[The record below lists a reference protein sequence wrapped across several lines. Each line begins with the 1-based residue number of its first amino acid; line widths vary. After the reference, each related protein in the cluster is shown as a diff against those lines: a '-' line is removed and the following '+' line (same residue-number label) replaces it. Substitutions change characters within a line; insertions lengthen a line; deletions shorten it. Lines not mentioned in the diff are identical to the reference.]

1 MGGSGLRA
9 VVIGAGMAGLACAAD
24 LVTAGATVRVL
35 EAGDAVGGRMRTD
48 GRAGFLLDRGFQV
61 FNTSYPQ
68 VRRRIDLRALQLR
81 PFTPGMLLHTSRGRV
96 RFTDPTR
103 QPRRAADAL
112 TGHLAGPRD
121 MAALALL
128 TTRDMLGPASRIR
141 HRRDQTTLTALRRAG
156 ISGELIERLF
166 RPFLAGVFLEDELET
181 SSRFFHLV
189 WRSMLRGSLC
199 LPRHGIQAV
208 PGQLAAALPSATIRL
223 ETPVSELTDQGVLL
237 ADGTERPA
245 DVVVVATGAAAAA
258 RLLPGLRVPAT
269 RAVTTV
275 YHVAPASPL
284 AEPTLLI
291 DTEREILH
299 TSVLS
304 EVTPGYASN
313 GRALVSTSVLG
324 TGGESREPAVR
335 RRLATLYGVG
345 TADWEHLATYTVE
358 DALPA
363 MAAPHP
369 LSRGCRVGPGRYV
382 CGDHRATGSVQ
393 GALASGARAAR
404 EILAAVA

>member
-1 MGGSGLRA
+1 MGRSALRA
-9 VVIGAGMAGLACAAD
+9 VVIGAGLAGLACASD
-24 LVTAGATVRVL
+24 LVAAGAAVRVL

-48 GRAGFLLDRGFQV
+48 QQAGFLLDHGFQV

-68 VRRRIDLRALQLR
+68 VQRRIDLRALQLR

-103 QPRRAADAL
+103 QPRRAAEAV

-121 MAALALL
+121 WAALSLL
-128 TTRDMLGPASRIR
+128 TSRDVLVPASRIR
-141 HRRDQTTLTALRRAG
+141 HRRDQATLTALRRAG
-156 ISGELIERLF
+156 ISGDLIERLF

-189 WRSMLRGSLC
+189 WRSMLRGTLC
-199 LPRHGIQAV
+199 LPRHGIAAV
-208 PGQLAAALPSATIRL
+208 PEQLAAALPPATVRL
-223 ETPVSELTDQGVLL
+223 ETPVSALTGQGVLL

-258 RLLPGLRVPAT
+258 RLLPGLQVPAT
-269 RAVTTV
+269 RTVTTV
-275 YHVAPASPL
+275 YHAAPASPL
-284 AEPTLLI
+284 AEPTLLV
-291 DTEREILH
+291 DSERQVLH

-324 TGGESREPAVR
+324 GGGESVETAVR
-335 RRLATLYGVG
+335 ERLATLYQAD
-345 TADWEHLATYTVE
+345 TAGWEHLATYTVE
-358 DALPA
+358 GALPA

-369 LSRGCRVGPGRYV
+369 LIRGCRVGPGRYV

-404 EILAAVA
+404 EVLAAAG